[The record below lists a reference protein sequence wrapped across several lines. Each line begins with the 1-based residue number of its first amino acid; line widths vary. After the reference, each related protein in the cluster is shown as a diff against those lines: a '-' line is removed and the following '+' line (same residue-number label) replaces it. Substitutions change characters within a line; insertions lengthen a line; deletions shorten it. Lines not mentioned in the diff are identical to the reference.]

1 MDRIQKEIVVRD
13 AFDLAEMIT
22 LDNTKRELKPK
33 DVIITDGKRP
43 LALAGVMGG
52 LDSEVEE
59 NTKVVLLESAAFS
72 PERVRQ
78 TSKCLALR
86 SEASGRFEKGLSS
99 ELCLEVSNRVC
110 HLVERLGVGKIAK
123 GYIDVYPG
131 KQEKTVIEVNPDRI
145 NHFIGASFR
154 SRQHEAIFGKLR
166 LCG

>member
-1 MDRIQKEIVVRD
+1 MRPTNNMVDITNYVMLELGQPVHAFDLDRIQKEIVVRD

-78 TSKCLALR
+78 TSKRLALR

-99 ELCLEVSNRVC
+99 ELCLEVPA
-110 HLVERLGVGKIAK
+110 G
-123 GYIDVYPG
+123 
-131 KQEKTVIEVNPDRI
+131 DRK
-145 NHFIGASFR
+145 SVV
-154 SRQHEAIFGKLR
+154 
-166 LCG
+166 